1 VPPITVMAG
10 ITLVASAALWGG
22 LVYCFSGRDRRYL
35 WLLLPGLPL
44 SALVNQ
50 FVKRPLIV
58 AVGEG
63 AGVAPGLGL
72 ETPWWF
78 LLFVW
83 LVPPVTEE
91 AIKLAP
97 LLMPWARRGP
107 TGRSCA
113 LWTGMALG
121 IGFGL
126 GEAASIAYGIA
137 RSPAYAGYPWYAF
150 TGYLSERLIVCFC
163 HGVMTAVAVEGLRAG
178 WGRALGGYS
187 AAVGLHALLNAGAML
202 GQLGV
207 ISMTWAS
214 LSLVV
219 PVVLVAFI
227 FERQRRRAGLE
238 GESVA
243 DRTEVVYFRR
253 DPDGDTG

>member
-1 VPPITVMAG
+1 MAG
-10 ITLVASAALWGG
+10 ITLVTSAALWGG
-22 LVYCFSGRDRRYL
+22 LVYRFSGRDRRYL

-50 FVKRPLIV
+50 VVKRPLIV

-63 AGVAPGLGL
+63 AGVPAGLGL
-72 ETPWWF
+72 ETPLWF
-78 LLFVW
+78 LLFLW

-97 LLMPWARRGP
+97 LLVPWARRGL
-107 TGRSCA
+107 TGRSGA

-126 GEAASIAYGIA
+126 GEAAWIAYGIA

-178 WGRALGGYS
+178 RWRAFGGYL

-214 LSLVV
+214 LSLLA
-219 PVVLVAFI
+219 PVMLLAFL
-227 FERQRRRAGLE
+227 FERLRRRAALE
-238 GESVA
+238 GESGA
-243 DRTEVVYFRR
+243 DTGEVVYFRR
-253 DPDGDTG
+253 DPDAG